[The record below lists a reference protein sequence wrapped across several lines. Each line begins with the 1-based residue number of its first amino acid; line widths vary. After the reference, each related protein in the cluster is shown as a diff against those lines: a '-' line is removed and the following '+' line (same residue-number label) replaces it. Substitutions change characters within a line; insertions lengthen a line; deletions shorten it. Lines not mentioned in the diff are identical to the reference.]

1 MLCYCFE
8 LYYEFFAQAEG
19 PNLGSFDFRKFSLST
34 SAPWTNRLLRPPNDA
49 YLSLVLRNRGNI
61 SGGIDEGSRAWK
73 PTPSMDISD
82 TEKVKRDVDFFMMS
96 YEQRAVDLDRL
107 DAPVGHVV
115 TGLKLRLLGG
125 HLNLE
130 IQVIILFRL

>member
-1 MLCYCFE
+1 
-8 LYYEFFAQAEG
+8 
-19 PNLGSFDFRKFSLST
+19 
-34 SAPWTNRLLRPPNDA
+34 
-49 YLSLVLRNRGNI
+49 
-61 SGGIDEGSRAWK
+61 
-73 PTPSMDISD
+73 MDISD

-130 IQVIILFRL
+130 IQVIILFRFYLDYESSHLACY

>member
-1 MLCYCFE
+1 
-8 LYYEFFAQAEG
+8 
-19 PNLGSFDFRKFSLST
+19 
-34 SAPWTNRLLRPPNDA
+34 
-49 YLSLVLRNRGNI
+49 
-61 SGGIDEGSRAWK
+61 
-73 PTPSMDISD
+73 MDISD